1 MSNKL
6 MPVIIDNPCQ
16 KCWQYR
22 TRDTVMALATL
33 ALWLMVLSRL
43 HAFYAV
49 EEALIEQLYSSTML
63 KVLLVGFVATFLTF
77 HLWAVY
83 NRYLYTSVLKHQ
95 LPYALPA
102 LEQHTSLDAQQ
113 YVDAQRHVVK
123 SEHSVVR

>member
-33 ALWLMVLSRL
+33 GLWLVVLSRL
-43 HAFYAV
+43 HTFYTV
-49 EEALIEQLYSSTML
+49 EDAIIEQLYSSTML
-63 KVLLVGFVATFLTF
+63 QLLAAGFIVTFLTF

-83 NRYLYTSVLKHQ
+83 NRYLYKNLLRRAERVAAIPLIENE
-95 LPYALPA
+95 YAAPFSTDMGTIFQP
-102 LEQHTSLDAQQ
+102 E
-113 YVDAQRHVVK
+113 K
-123 SEHSVVR
+123 EVVR